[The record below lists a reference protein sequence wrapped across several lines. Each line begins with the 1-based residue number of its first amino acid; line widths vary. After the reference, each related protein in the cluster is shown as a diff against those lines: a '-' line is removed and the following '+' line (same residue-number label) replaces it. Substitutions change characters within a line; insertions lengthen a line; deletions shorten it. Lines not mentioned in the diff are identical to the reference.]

1 VATSDTETFR
11 ASLRRCL
18 ADTAFLHE
26 FYELFMASS
35 PEVREKFSSTEFP
48 RQTRVLAD
56 SLYIMAVASES
67 KDDAI
72 AWKEL
77 DRLAERH
84 SRADL
89 DIRPE
94 LYASWLECLLE
105 AARDFDPEF
114 SPAVEKAWRSALAA
128 GIEHLRSRY

>member
-1 VATSDTETFR
+1 MATSDGETFR

-18 ADTAFLHE
+18 ADTAFLRE

-35 PEVREKFSSTEFP
+35 PEVREKFKSTEFP

-72 AWKEL
+72 AWQEL

-84 SRADL
+84 SHAEL

-94 LYASWLECLLE
+94 LYASWLDCLVK
-105 AARDFDPEF
+105 AASAYDPEF
-114 SPAVEKAWRSALAA
+114 SPEVEKAWRQALAP
-128 GIEHLRSRY
+128 GIEHLRSGY